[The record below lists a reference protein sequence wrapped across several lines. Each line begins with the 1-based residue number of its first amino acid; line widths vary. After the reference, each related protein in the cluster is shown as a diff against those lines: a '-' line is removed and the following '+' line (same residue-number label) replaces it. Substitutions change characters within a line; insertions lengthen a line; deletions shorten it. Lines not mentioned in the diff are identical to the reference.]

1 MNAYLDYLT
10 DGAMWSV
17 GDPAAFPHRI
27 LEHLGYTGVALVL
40 GFLIAFPVGVL
51 IGHTGKGALL
61 AINIGNAG
69 RALPTLGV
77 VLLVVSLAGVGL
89 VAPLVALV
97 LLAIPPILTA
107 TYAGV
112 STVTPSTVD
121 AARGV
126 GLTESQIA
134 WRVEVPMALPIII
147 GGVRNAA
154 LQVISTA
161 TIMAYVGEG
170 GLGRFLFD
178 GMALQEYDQVV
189 GGAVVLAV
197 LAVLVDLLLALV
209 QRLVVSPG
217 VRPRAERRRRP
228 VVPVPAGTA
237 PAGTAPVG
245 AAGTSSPIPATTV
258 ATSERSAP

>member
-1 MNAYLDYLT
+1 MTAYLDYLG
-10 DGAMWSV
+10 DAAMWSLS
-17 GDPAAFPHRI
+17 DPAAFPQRI
-27 LEHLGYTGVALVL
+27 LQHVEYTGIALLL
-40 GFLIAFPVGVL
+40 GFLIAFPLGVL

-77 VLLVVSLAGVGL
+77 VLLVVSLVGVGL

-112 STVTPSTVD
+112 STVAPSTVD

-126 GLTESQIA
+126 GMTEAQIA
-134 WRVEVPMALPIII
+134 WQVEVPMALPIII

-189 GGAVVLAV
+189 GGAVVLAA
-197 LAVLVDLLLALV
+197 LAVLVDLLLALA
-209 QRLVVSPG
+209 QRVVVSPG
-217 VRPRAERRRRP
+217 VRPHAESRRP
-228 VVPVPAGTA
+228 LPQTLAL
-237 PAGTAPVG
+237 APVG
-245 AAGTSSPIPATTV
+245 AEGTRSTHPATPV
-258 ATSERSAP
+258 VTSERSAP